1 MYIRSFLQDKEI
13 TITLSGEID
22 HHEAKH
28 AMKTVTEKLDAY
40 LPRVCVLDFRDVT
53 FMDSSGIA
61 VVVAGVRRMRQLGGR
76 LVIAN
81 VQPSPCGCLRRR
93 ASARLPRSEEGQSMK
108 PENELTMEFSSR
120 SCNEAFARAAVG
132 AFVAPMDPPWRS

>member
-22 HHEAKH
+22 HHEARH
-28 AMKTVTEKLDAY
+28 AMKTIGEKIDAY

-61 VVVAGVRRMRQLGGR
+61 IVVSGVRRMRATCCAVLRGPPTNLRSPSMRRTPGEPLGAYIVR
-76 LVIAN
+76 L
-81 VQPSPCGCLRRR
+81 
-93 ASARLPRSEEGQSMK
+93 RSK
-108 PENELTMEFSSR
+108 
-120 SCNEAFARAAVG
+120 
-132 AFVAPMDPPWRS
+132 

>member
-61 VVVAGVRRMRQLGGR
+61 VVVAGVRGAASWGQDWWSPTCS
-76 LVIAN
+76 
-81 VQPSPCGCLRRR
+81 PSPCGCLRRR
-93 ASARLPRSEEGQSMK
+93 ASARLPEIRGGTK
-108 PENELTMEFSSR
+108 H
-120 SCNEAFARAAVG
+120 EAG
-132 AFVAPMDPPWRS
+132 K

>member
-61 VVVAGVRRMRQLGGR
+61 IIINCIRRMRELRGE
-76 LVIAN
+76 VIVEN
-81 VQPSPCGCLRRR
+81 VPPQPMKVLR
-93 ASARLPRSEEGQSMK
+93 ASGLEQIVKIEERGLVYES
-108 PENELTMEFSSR
+108 
-120 SCNEAFARAAVG
+120 
-132 AFVAPMDPPWRS
+132 

>member
-22 HHEAKH
+22 HHEARH
-28 AMKTVTEKLDAY
+28 AMKTIDAY

-61 VVVAGVRRMRQLGGR
+61 IVVSGVRRMRQLEGK
-76 LVIAN
+76 LVISH
-81 VQPSPCGCLRRR
+81 VQPQPMRVFQAAGI
-93 ASARLPRSEEGQSMK
+93 GQIA
-108 PENELTMEFSSR
+108 EIRGGEQE
-120 SCNEAFARAAVG
+120 
-132 AFVAPMDPPWRS
+132 